1 MRIMTIRWMV
11 IFFLLAGLQ
20 LLSFQVGATPS
31 GGDSKKET
39 LLTVN
44 EKSYSVLSIERL
56 GSGTHFQFT
65 NRIALK
71 RYSLTNNQLLHTSV
85 LMESVF
91 TSGFATDPPRPAS
104 VSSTDTQLATL
115 QATLG
120 KRVGWFTGYI
130 RKPKY
135 RIAADSVGIFMTKNG
150 KRTNLLTVKDLES
163 RIPNYLQLLEYKAI
177 EIIGIQGCA
186 RSHYFIAVRSNEWA
200 SDSGSFEQIIAIP
213 NP

>member
-177 EIIGIQGCA
+177 EIIGIQGSA